1 VYSRVTLLEIDTVRV
16 DLDSALELFRE
27 RVLPQLREQDG
38 YEGVYVLTTA
48 DGKALIMSLW
58 ETEEAAAGDHGRF
71 YDEQL
76 EQYMTLFREPPG
88 RERYEAP
95 SPTHPWPSEEGSS

>member
-1 VYSRVTLLEIDTVRV
+1 MYSRVTLLEIDTVRV
-16 DLDSALELFRE
+16 DLGSALELFRE

-38 YEGVYVLTTA
+38 YEGVYVLTTP

-58 ETEEAAAGDHGRF
+58 DTEEAAAGDHGRF

-76 EQYMTLFREPPG
+76 DQYMTLFREPPG
-88 RERYEAP
+88 RERYEVSFADAP
-95 SPTHPWPSEEGSS
+95 SVV

>member
-1 VYSRVTLLEIDTVRV
+1 LLEIDTVRV
-16 DLDSALELFRE
+16 GLDSALELFRE
-27 RVLPQLREQDG
+27 RVLPQLRKQDA
-38 YEGVYVLTTA
+38 YEGVYVLTTP

-76 EQYMTLFREPPG
+76 ERYLTLFREPPG
-88 RERYEAP
+88 RERYEVSMADVP
-95 SPTHPWPSEEGSS
+95 STVWGSP